1 MKKKFDSRKYLK
13 QFGALEEAAKAEIIQ
28 ILSENPKG
36 RYIYFN
42 CENFDENYAYCESV
56 FVAKNGD
63 EESFPI
69 CGVGLND
76 DNQIVI
82 QTEYDEENW
91 FEPDGWTYIYCKL
104 YEFVVNNL
112 KYAKSSEP
120 CDDED

>member
-1 MKKKFDSRKYLK
+1 MKKEFDSRKYLK
-13 QFGALEEAAKAEIIQ
+13 QFEALEEAAKAEIIQ

-36 RYIYFN
+36 RYIYFD
-42 CENFDENYAYCESV
+42 CDDHDENYAYCESV
-56 FVAKNGD
+56 FVAIND
-63 EESFPI
+63 DREVIII

-82 QTEYDEENW
+82 QTEDDEENW
-91 FEPDGWTYIYCKL
+91 FEPDEWPHIYCKL
-104 YEFVVNNL
+104 YKFVVDNL